1 LQPSFLLESLLS
13 VGSAAGVE
21 QQAHIDRL
29 QSRLDALE
37 YENERLRST
46 MDKPNP
52 PGLDVSSNETQAAE
66 ASSLM
71 TRILEL
77 EARLQAA
84 ESSFDERDSVID
96 SLQNT
101 LADSEKQKSEGDRR
115 IAEFETKLAESV
127 TSAKGLSKII
137 EQKEAK
143 EQELASILNTR
154 KSEIDALEGQVDHLS
169 AQLEDER
176 TELGGQINELRQA
189 GQVCHLLTTNRV
201 IQFAESSIRK
211 PLLFTRNA

>member
-1 LQPSFLLESLLS
+1 M
-13 VGSAAGVE
+13 E

-46 MDKPNP
+46 IDKPNP
-52 PGLDVSSNETQAAE
+52 PGFDVSSSEAHAEE

-71 TRILEL
+71 SRISEL

-101 LADSEKQKSEGDRR
+101 LADSEKQKGEGDQR

-127 TSAKGLSKII
+127 ASAKSLSKII

-176 TELGGQINELRQA
+176 KELGGQINELRQA
-189 GQVCHLLTTNRV
+189 GQVCHLLTAMV